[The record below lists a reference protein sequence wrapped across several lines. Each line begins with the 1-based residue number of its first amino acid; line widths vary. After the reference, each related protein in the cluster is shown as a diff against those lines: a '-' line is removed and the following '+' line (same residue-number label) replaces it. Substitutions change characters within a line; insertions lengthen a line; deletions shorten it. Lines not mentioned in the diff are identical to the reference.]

1 MRSCHVLAALPL
13 LALAACGSGPENPE
27 TSLAARGQELYTE
40 KSCNGCHSV
49 DGSSSVGPT
58 WKGLYGQ
65 PVKLSDGSTVVANE
79 AYLRESILQP
89 SAKTV
94 DGFTPR
100 LMETVVKPG
109 SLSEQEVDAL
119 VAYIKSLK

>member
-1 MRSCHVLAALPL
+1 MKALAPL
-13 LALAACGSGPENPE
+13 ATLALLILASCGSGTKSAPP
-27 TSLAARGQELYTE
+27 SARGKELYTE

-49 DGSSSVGPT
+49 NGSASVGPT
-58 WKGLYGQ
+58 WKALYGSQ
-65 PVKLSDGSTVVANE
+65 VKLSDGSTVPADD
-79 AYLRESILQP
+79 AYLWESIQQP

-94 DGFTPR
+94 EGYTPG
-100 LMETVVKPG
+100 LMETVIKPG